1 MKIKQIKK
9 MIISGIKVTTNNENE
24 NTEGK
29 EKIAQLWEDYTQNNT
44 YTKTLNKVKDISM
57 YGVYSNYVSDHNG
70 DYDVTVGVE
79 VTKAKNPIIIENERY
94 LVFSKKGELPEIIYD
109 TWQEIW
115 DYFENNDEY
124 KRKYSIDFE
133 KYSVEEEIE
142 IYISIEK

>member
-9 MIISGIKVTTNNENE
+9 MIISGISVTTNNENE

-29 EKIAQLWEDYTQNNT
+29 EKIAQLWEEYTQNNI
-44 YTKTLNKVKDISM
+44 YTKTLNKTKEALM

-70 DYDVTVGVE
+70 DFDVTVGIE
-79 VTKAKNPIIIENERY
+79 VTKAKKAILIENERY
-94 LVFSKKGELPEIIYD
+94 LVFSKKGELPQIIFD
-109 TWQEIW
+109 TWEEIW
-115 DYFENNDEY
+115 EYFENNNEY

-133 KYSVEEEIE
+133 KYTAEDEIE